1 MGVTAATPVT
11 VIRNPETTD
20 RSPVQNEGVVPV
32 TSPSQDP
39 PISVPPDAVPPTG
52 PPHAASGPTAEQF
65 LAVQQSEEFG
75 QLRRNFRGFAIP
87 MTIAFLVWYLV
98 YVLLSTY
105 AEGFMSIHLFG
116 NLTLG
121 IILGFSQFLMTFLIT
136 WLYIR
141 HANKN
146 LDPISSKIRIELEGD
161 L

>member
-1 MGVTAATPVT
+1 M
-11 VIRNPETTD
+11 
-20 RSPVQNEGVVPV
+20 
-32 TSPSQDP
+32 TSSSQDP
-39 PISVPPDAVPPTG
+39 PTSVPPDAVPPTD

>member
-1 MGVTAATPVT
+1 M
-11 VIRNPETTD
+11 
-20 RSPVQNEGVVPV
+20 

>member
-1 MGVTAATPVT
+1 MSTPSHASPEAAPDPGDPSAPTP
-11 VIRNPETTD
+11 
-20 RSPVQNEGVVPV
+20 
-32 TSPSQDP
+32 
-39 PISVPPDAVPPTG
+39 
-52 PPHAASGPTAEQF
+52 EQF

-87 MTIAFLVWYLV
+87 MTVAFLVWYLA

-105 AEGFMSIHLFG
+105 AEGFMSIHVIG
-116 NLTLG
+116 NLNLG
-121 IILGFSQFLMTFLIT
+121 IILGFSQFLMTFAIT
-136 WLYIR
+136 FLYIR